1 MKFGHAN
8 TEKLHILLTESSQ
21 KKLNQMLNSEDTPT
35 HLFLFFKCTYQTCS
49 CNYEAWRMVL
59 KLLPAVTLASRA
71 LRGMSPVDQMR
82 TNNNKQLISLAAEG
96 NTCCSDMSHIRGEQ
110 HSLVSVP
117 LSCYITFNNCKSNDV
132 GVPQRQM
139 YSYLNIHHF
148 VIFRGHLANRSV
160 NHFFF

>member
-1 MKFGHAN
+1 
-8 TEKLHILLTESSQ
+8 
-21 KKLNQMLNSEDTPT
+21 
-35 HLFLFFKCTYQTCS
+35 
-49 CNYEAWRMVL
+49 MVL

-139 YSYLNIHHF
+139 YSYLNIHHL

-160 NHFFF
+160 NQFIFFNNFVIIDLSRIFVRKKNIWLILRGRFVSVEFHIT